1 MGIFMNRRAFQSR
14 RQRTAFTLVE
24 LLVVIAIIGVLVAL
38 LLPAVQAAREAARRT
53 QCVNNVKQM
62 MLGMQNHE
70 SAKKA
75 FPSGGLAPWPR
86 IEDFLTDSKQGV
98 ANSNTTGTPLGPD
111 RQGLSWAYQILPY
124 LEGTGLFGLKTTAA
138 IESASVPMY
147 HCPSRR
153 APTRYLG
160 IGAFL
165 MDYAAAVPFR
175 APGEMGP
182 AVYNAALQPT
192 ATWDNRAC
200 QAQQMWSAASG
211 GPRFQDEI
219 AAKTQPNRTT
229 ADSLGSS
236 YAPSMGVIVRSGHC
250 TQCPQGKD
258 QTGFYTRISFNQI
271 TDGSSNTMV
280 ICEKKLEP
288 QFYEIGVWHDDRG
301 WSDGWDPD
309 TIRTTICL
317 PGADK
322 DYPTASDGS
331 PGPLAAPV
339 AYQFGSA
346 HAAGMNAGFAD
357 ASVRTLQYDI
367 DIEVFNYLGHRSDDQ
382 TISEG
387 TL

>member
-1 MGIFMNRRAFQSR
+1 MRRRTFLASR
-14 RQRTAFTLVE
+14 GVVGFTLVE

-75 FPSGGLAPWPR
+75 FPSGGVSPWPR

-98 ANSNTTGTPLGPD
+98 VNSNTTGTPLGPD

-124 LEGTGLFGLKTTAA
+124 LEGGGLFNLKTTAA
-138 IESASVPMY
+138 IESATVPMY

-160 IGAFL
+160 VGATL

-175 APGEMGP
+175 TAGEMG
-182 AVYNAALQPT
+182 AATYAAALKPQND
-192 ATWDNRAC
+192 WGNKAC
-200 QAQQMWSAASG
+200 AAQQMWSASAG

-219 AAKTQPNRTT
+219 ASKTASGSTT
-229 ADSLGSS
+229 AATLGNS
-236 YAPSMGVIVRSGHC
+236 YAPSMGVIVRANQC
-250 TQCPQGKD
+250 TQCAVGKER
-258 QTGFYTRISFNQI
+258 TGFYTRISFNQI

-280 ICEKKLEP
+280 ICEKRIQP
-288 QFYEIGVWHDDRG
+288 QLYATGAWHDDRG

-309 TIRTTICL
+309 TLRVTICY
-317 PGADK
+317 PSADQ
-322 DYPTASDGS
+322 DYPLNADGTE
-331 PGPLAAPV
+331 GPQGAAV

-357 ASVRTLQYDI
+357 ASVRTLQYDV
-367 DIEVFNYLGHRSDDQ
+367 DVEVFNYLGHRADDQ
-382 TISEG
+382 MVDQG

>member
-1 MGIFMNRRAFQSR
+1 MKRRTFFASR
-14 RQRTAFTLVE
+14 RSAGFTLVE

-53 QCVNNVKQM
+53 QCVNNIKQM

-75 FPSGGLAPWPR
+75 FPSGGIAPWPR

-98 ANSNTTGTPLGPD
+98 ENTNTTGTPLGPD

-124 LEGTGLFGLKTTAA
+124 IEGGGLFNLKTTDG
-138 IESASVPMY
+138 IVSSSVPMY

-160 IGAFL
+160 FQAYL

-175 APGEMGP
+175 TPSEMG
-182 AVYNAALQPT
+182 AATYAAALKPQ
-192 ATWDNRAC
+192 ADWGNKAC
-200 QAQQMWSAASG
+200 AAQQMWSASG
-211 GPRFQDEI
+211 GPRFQKDIES
-219 AAKTQPNRTT
+219 RTT
-229 ADSLGSS
+229 AGSTTAASLGAS
-236 YAPSMGVIVRSGHC
+236 YIPSMGVIVRANHC
-250 TQCPQGKD
+250 TLCKAGQER
-258 QTGFYTRISFNQI
+258 TGFYTRISFNQI
-271 TDGSSNTMV
+271 SDGSSNTMV
-280 ICEKKLEP
+280 VCEKRIQP
-288 QFYEIGVWHDDRG
+288 QLSATGAWYDDRG

-309 TIRTTICL
+309 TLRTTICI
-317 PGADK
+317 PAPDQ
-322 DYPTASDGS
+322 DYPMNADGTE
-331 PGPLAAPV
+331 GPRAAAV

-357 ASVRTLQYDI
+357 ASVRALNYEI
-367 DIEVFNYLGHRSDDQ
+367 DVEVFNYLGHRADDQ
-382 TISEG
+382 LIDEG